1 MLVILNCTSTAS
13 RALEVSLKLACVLIL
28 GLLPTAIFADDSS
41 SSDTSAVI
49 LNRYLTASESQ
60 AVTMRGMQMDVDIDA
75 KLPKLKKE
83 GKLNALRFISHIG
96 KISYVMRSFVGD
108 NTIKKDVIARY
119 LNAETQA
126 QLGTTSL
133 AITPENY
140 KFKYKGLH
148 RNENQGMH
156 VYQVTPIKKRV
167 GLFKGELWID
177 AATYLPLRESGRF
190 VKNPS
195 VFLKKVEFTRD
206 YEIRDGVAIPRTI
219 DSVIDTRLVGRAEI
233 HIAYTN
239 VTRHEAD
246 DSASLTGADDNNPR

>member
-1 MLVILNCTSTAS
+1 M
-13 RALEVSLKLACVLIL
+13 KLACLVIA
-28 GLLPTAIFADDSS
+28 GILPTAIFADDSNS
-41 SSDTSAVI
+41 ADASTSI

-60 AVTMRGMQMDVDIDA
+60 AVVMRGMQMDVDIDA

-83 GKLNALRFISHIG
+83 GKLNALRFISQIG

-156 VYQVTPIKKRV
+156 VFQVTPIKKRV

-177 AATYLPLRESGRF
+177 AETYLPLRESGRF

-233 HIAYTN
+233 HIAFTN
-239 VTRHEAD
+239 VTRQEAEPV
-246 DSASLTGADDNNPR
+246 SLAGADDNNPR

>member
-1 MLVILNCTSTAS
+1 
-13 RALEVSLKLACVLIL
+13 VSLKLACLVIV
-28 GLLPTAIFADDSS
+28 GILPTAIFADDS
-41 SSDTSAVI
+41 TSADASTSI

-60 AVTMRGMQMDVDIDA
+60 AVIMRGMQMDVDIDA

-83 GKLNALRFISHIG
+83 GKLNALRFISQIG

-133 AITPENY
+133 AITPANY

-148 RNENQGMH
+148 RNEKQGMH
-156 VYQVTPIKKRV
+156 VFQVTPIKKRI

-177 AATYLPLRESGRF
+177 AETYLPLRESGRF

-239 VTRHEAD
+239 VTRQEAEPV
-246 DSASLTGADDNNPR
+246 SLAGADDNNNPR